1 MTSSRRPFGAK
12 CRELER
18 MSPPSRRRFL
28 KLMGAALAAPLVPE
42 ALRYAAHEMCGVAH
56 ADVPGQPKY
65 LIEINLRDQWDHGQ
79 LYVAPGL
86 ATHTNLR
93 RGEFGRQCAMF
104 FQQTDLVQFPNRV
117 YLTPQSMELE
127 PHVDSIAM
135 IDCCELSVG
144 AIHGHESGNPM
155 RSPGR
160 TYASGGGRLEMYLND
175 PVDNFPQGCEQFY
188 SSTPTPASFFNY
200 WNKKNDPA
208 ARNGVAFKGISR
220 GIHTAYHFGAGLTG
234 SELDRIQSR
243 DMLFDAFPAT
253 VEDLNVLRNDQ
264 EAAAMAEI
272 LAAVDPKFL
281 ERRRFSDLA
290 ITNHEQN
297 VLEAEKLLYS
307 GQTKLISLPLTEE
320 EVAYWGTDIP
330 DQVGVN
336 IKAQIWEQV
345 AWAYKLV
352 SNDLCRSVALEFDY
366 VDVHDQRTM
375 GQMEVETKQA
385 SRALARLIAKLK
397 EAGIYDR
404 TLIAIYCTDGGRA
417 PAAGSQ
423 GNEGKNTVIL
433 AGGMI
438 KGGYYGDVGV
448 AGDDGDGHS
457 YSYAAPR
464 LDNGQPGTSVT
475 DSSNRL
481 AGKHVWR
488 TVAKALGIPDS
499 EASQFPDVADGQ
511 ALDWMLA

>member
-1 MTSSRRPFGAK
+1 MKSREF
-12 CRELER
+12 ER
-18 MSPPSRRRFL
+18 MSPPRRRRFL
-28 KLMGAALAAPLVPE
+28 KLMGAALAAPFIP
-42 ALRYAAHEMCGVAH
+42 AAVRHAANEMCGVAE
-56 ADVPGQPKY
+56 AAELPRY
-65 LIEINLRDQWDHGQ
+65 FIELNLRDQWDHGQ
-79 LYVAPGL
+79 LFVAPGL

-104 FQQTDLVQFPNRV
+104 FQQADLVARPNRV
-117 YLTPQSMELE
+117 YLTPHSLELE

-144 AIHGHESGNPM
+144 VIHGHESGNPM

-160 TYASGGGRLEMYLND
+160 TYQSGGGRREMYLND

-188 SSTPTPASFFNY
+188 SSTPTPASFYNY

-208 ARNGVAFKGISR
+208 ARNGIAFKGISR
-220 GIHTAYHFGAGLTG
+220 GIHTAYHFGADLPGA
-234 SELDRIQSR
+234 ELDRYQSR
-243 DMLFDAFPAT
+243 DMLFQAFPDK
-253 VEDLNVLRNDQ
+253 VEDLNVLRNEQ

-272 LAAVDPKFL
+272 LGAVDPKFL
-281 ERRRFSDLA
+281 NRRRFADVA
-290 ITNHEQN
+290 VTNHEQN
-297 VLEAEKLLYS
+297 LQEARSLLYS
-307 GQTKLISLPLTEE
+307 GQTKLISMPLTPEE
-320 EVAYWGTDIP
+320 EGYWSSGIP

-336 IKAQIWEQV
+336 IKAQIWEQA
-345 AWAYKLV
+345 AWAFKLI

-366 VDVHDQRTM
+366 VDVHDQRTVS
-375 GQMEVETKQA
+375 QLEVETQQA
-385 SRALARLIAKLK
+385 SRALARLISKLK

-438 KGGYYGDVGV
+438 RGGYYGDVGV

-464 LDNGQPGTSVT
+464 IDNGQPAASVT
-475 DSSNRL
+475 DNSGRL
-481 AGKHVWR
+481 PGKYIWR
-488 TVAKALGIPDS
+488 TVAKALNVPDA
-499 EASQFPDVADGQ
+499 EASQFPDVADAQ
-511 ALDWMLA
+511 PLSWLLV